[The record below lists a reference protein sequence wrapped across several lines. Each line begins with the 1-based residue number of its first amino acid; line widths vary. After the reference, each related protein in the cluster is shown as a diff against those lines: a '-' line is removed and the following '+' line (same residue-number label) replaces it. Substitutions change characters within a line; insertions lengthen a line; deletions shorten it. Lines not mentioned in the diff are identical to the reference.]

1 MSLQG
6 TPVPVIQPPTG
17 VVCNDQNYIE
27 PKQTIIE
34 GCPVLPKLQCH
45 EVQMGQDARLI
56 WNFKDSTGEN
66 IDLTNCYDAT
76 CISASSQP
84 AGDFDAIGT
93 PTCGA
98 TLRIRELSGYDP
110 VNDLVYSVDVDVLE
124 SRTGLVRA
132 RSLPD
137 AITRSPGI
145 YVEEWAF
152 FSTDGRMLFSNQCCT
167 FVRRGLFGLSTDL
180 TQRNYGPPTI
190 EEIRLSLRDN
200 APADNLLL
208 DALEFDAAEISQA
221 VLRPI
226 QMWNETPPPIN
237 PLMTTKTFPFR
248 EMWLLGIQGYLMDI
262 AANNY
267 SRNHLAYNAGGMSV
281 DDKNKFQQYQQK
293 SMALLQQFQNMLR
306 AKKIE
311 INISLFGG
319 TLHSPYGGL
328 FYP

>member
-1 MSLQG
+1 MALQG
-6 TPVPVIQPPTG
+6 TPPPSVQPPTG

-27 PKQTIIE
+27 PKQTVVD
-34 GCPVLPKLQCH
+34 GCPVLPKMQCH
-45 EVQMGQDARLI
+45 EIQMGQDARLI
-56 WNFKDSTGEN
+56 WNFKDAQGEF
-66 IDLTNCYDAT
+66 IDLTNCYDSSCA
-76 CISASSQP
+76 SAGSQLS
-84 AGDFDAIGT
+84 GDFDALGT
-93 PTCGA
+93 PGCGV

-110 VNDLVYSVDVDVLE
+110 VNDLVHSIDVDVLE
-124 SRTGLVRA
+124 PRTGLVRA

-137 AITRSPGI
+137 AIVRSPGI
-145 YVEEWAF
+145 YVEEWGF
-152 FSTDGRMLFSNQCCT
+152 FTTDNRLLFSNQCCT

-180 TQRNYGPPTI
+180 NQRNFGPPTI

-200 APADNLLL
+200 APEDNLLL

-226 QMWNETPPPIN
+226 QMWNETPPPIQ

-262 AANNY
+262 AANHYN
-267 SRNHLAYNAGGMSV
+267 RNHLAYAAGGINV

-311 INISLFGG
+311 INISLFSG

-328 FYP
+328 FYS